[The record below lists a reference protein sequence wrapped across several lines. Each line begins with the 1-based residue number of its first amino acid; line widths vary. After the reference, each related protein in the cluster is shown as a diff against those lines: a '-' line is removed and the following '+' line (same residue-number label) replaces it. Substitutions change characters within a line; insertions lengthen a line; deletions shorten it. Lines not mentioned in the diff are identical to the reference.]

1 MEAIVYEEFG
11 GPEVLRL
18 QEAPEP
24 HAGPGQVRVK
34 VAAAGVNALDYKI
47 RRGWTKDMFPTT
59 LPAIPGVEVAGTV
72 DETGAGVTGVAVGD
86 EVVGWSVTGA
96 YAPYALAETVAP
108 KPDALSWETAVALPV
123 AGETSERVL
132 RLLGVKNGETLL
144 VNGGAGA
151 VGSIAVQLAV
161 ARGATV
167 VATASEANH
176 DFLRVL
182 GATPVT
188 YGEGL
193 VERVRAVAPQG
204 VDAVFDVAGKGALPD
219 AIELRGGTTDRVVTI
234 ADPAAAEL
242 GVVFSGGAVAED
254 AETILAEQA
263 RLAADGTLR
272 VEVAKVLPLEQAGQA
287 QALSEEGHVRG
298 KLVLKV

>member
-1 MEAIVYEEFG
+1 MEAIVFEEFG

-18 QEAPEP
+18 QETAEP
-24 HAGPGQVRVK
+24 HPGPGQVRLR

-47 RRGWTKDMFPTT
+47 RRGWAEKMFPTP
-59 LPAIPGVEVAGTV
+59 LPAVPGVEVAGTV
-72 DETGAGVTGVAVGD
+72 DEIGDGVTGIAVGD
-86 EVVGWSVTGA
+86 EVVGWSVTGS
-96 YAPYALAETVAP
+96 YAPYALAESVAP
-108 KPDALSWETAVALPV
+108 KPDALAWETAVALPV
-123 AGETSERVL
+123 AGETSARVL
-132 RLLGVKNGETLL
+132 NLLGVGNGETLL
-144 VNGGAGA
+144 INGGAGA
-151 VGSIAVQLAV
+151 VGSLAVQLAA

-176 DFLRVL
+176 DYLRVL

-193 VERVRAVAPQG
+193 VERVREVAPQG

-219 AIELRGGTTDRVVTI
+219 AIELRGGTTDRIVTI

-242 GVVFSGGAVAED
+242 GVTFSGGAMAED
-254 AETILAEQA
+254 AVAILAEQA

-272 VEVAKVLPLEQAGQA
+272 VEVAMVLPLEQAARA
-287 QALSEEGHVRG
+287 QTLSEEGHVRG

>member
-1 MEAIVYEEFG
+1 MEAIVFEEFG

-18 QEAPEP
+18 RETAEP
-24 HAGPGQVRVK
+24 HAGPGQVRLK
-34 VAAAGVNALDYKI
+34 VAAAGVNALDHKI
-47 RRGWTKDMFPTT
+47 RSGWAKDMFPTP
-59 LPAIPGVEVAGTV
+59 LPAVPGVEVAGTV
-72 DETGAGVTGVAVGD
+72 DEIGEGVTGVAPGD
-86 EVVGWSVTGA
+86 EVVGWSVTGG
-96 YAPYALAETVAP
+96 YAPYALSESFAP
-108 KPDALSWETAVALPV
+108 KPDALCWEAAAALPV

-132 RLLGVKNGETLL
+132 NLLDLRNGETLL

-151 VGSIAVQLAV
+151 VGSLAVQLAA

-176 DFLRVL
+176 DYLRTL

-234 ADPAAAEL
+234 SDPAAREL
-242 GVVFSGGAVAED
+242 GVVFSGGAMSAD
-254 AETILAEQA
+254 AETILARQAEQ
-263 RLAADGTLR
+263 AADGTLR
-272 VEVAKVLPLEQAGQA
+272 VEVAKVLPLEQAEQA
-287 QALSEEGHVRG
+287 QRLSEEGHVRG